1 MCVCLKT
8 SANLSS
14 LKSILQQDQD
24 KASLQDND
32 YLRESYR
39 LIPQPIKRDKDNRF
53 KPAVD
58 DQGVQ
63 INNSGPVLTEDII
76 VFSTSMVAK
85 YMSFLWLP
93 RTRWTHGRCQERRD
107 AAYSSKQQ
115 DMSIVD
121 ANYALVE
128 KEIGLPRSEVAVNR
142 PLLIVDDRIREERMK
157 STGVVSFILLKKKP
171 QLIEG
176 KRVGIPMN
184 VFIDLANE
192 LVTVPAKN
200 GSIGMKLGRNHDSLV
215 AACVNTSSFYALME
229 EVKRI
234 HNVWKELRRFVALSD
249 FEAVFECP
257 LCTGLMTDCV
267 ILCTNGHYSCA
278 TCVKSFRNNCPDCR
292 QPLTPVRNIIVN
304 NIVQQRYP
312 IEFARANKDAITW
325 QSNEL
330 FNGSMIQYQ

>member
-1 MCVCLKT
+1 VPENVCKFVEFEVNPPT
-8 SANLSS
+8 T
-14 LKSILQQDQD
+14 DQD
-24 KASLQDND
+24 KAWLQDND

-76 VFSTSMVAK
+76 VSYFDGGKIYVVLVASK
-85 YMSFLWLP
+85 DTMDTWALP
-93 RTRWTHGRCQERRD
+93 GKRD

-192 LVTVPAKN
+192 RVTVPAKN

-267 ILCTNGHYSCA
+267 TLCTNGHYSCA
-278 TCVKSFRNNCPDCR
+278 TCVKSLRNNCPDCR